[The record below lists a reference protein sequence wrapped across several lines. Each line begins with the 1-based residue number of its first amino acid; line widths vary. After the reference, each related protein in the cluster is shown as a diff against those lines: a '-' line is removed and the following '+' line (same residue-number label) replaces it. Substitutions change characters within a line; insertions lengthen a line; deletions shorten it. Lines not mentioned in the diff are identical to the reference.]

1 MMTTIAMPI
10 PKARRNAALWV
21 RLATT
26 LALQIHITVVQ
37 QAMARQQPLQR
48 LLQSLTVVKDPARPV
63 LHTNARAP
71 SEGDV
76 VTWATPVQA
85 GADASQPQLHQQR
98 SYQSSQAVVQ
108 PGSSAVPPLWAE
120 VAATMAQLARIQAP
134 GYIAQVAQPHHQLS
148 EQVPTDRWSAGLRK
162 RTRTQDYQLAPKQA

>member
-1 MMTTIAMPI
+1 MMTIIAMSI
-10 PKARRNAALWV
+10 PKARRSAALWV
-21 RLATT
+21 HLATI

-76 VTWATPVQA
+76 VIWASPV
-85 GADASQPQLHQQR
+85 
-98 SYQSSQAVVQ
+98 
-108 PGSSAVPPLWAE
+108 
-120 VAATMAQLARIQAP
+120 
-134 GYIAQVAQPHHQLS
+134 
-148 EQVPTDRWSAGLRK
+148 
-162 RTRTQDYQLAPKQA
+162 